1 MPHEAFTEPTTEYW
15 QEILPL
21 SRTTP
26 APWKYGYPARLP
38 DERSLM
44 LPIRALNSD
53 EAVASL
59 IINQAA
65 IGVTDELGDFLL
77 HQVRSFNPDVIVGLP
92 TLGLSLAPIIAK
104 GLGHSKTIL
113 LIYALIYAI
122 KKQLLTYRRTICT
135 LGILAKVL
143 VHRLTIHRS
152 FIHHFPVG
160 REETLPRSQSGLAT
174 EGKESHDHR

>member
-1 MPHEAFTEPTTEYW
+1 MPQKAFTEPTTEYW

-38 DERSLM
+38 DQRSLM

-77 HQVRSFNPDVIVGLP
+77 HQVRPFNPDVIVGLP

-104 GLGHSKTIL
+104 GLGHSKTSL
-113 LIYALIYAI
+113 SIYATRI
-122 KKQLLTYRRTICT
+122 QLLTFSRTICT
-135 LGILAKVL
+135 IGILAKVL

-174 EGKESHDHR
+174 EGKESHDH